1 MKNIVTYNQTIK
13 KVLHIYIRNYIE
25 FLSFKE
31 LIDIFL
37 FVVFTFVYL
46 KVCPRTTAMFTLDK
60 KIIRDVRR

>member
-1 MKNIVTYNQTIK
+1 M
-13 KVLHIYIRNYIE
+13 LHIIRQLRRFYTFISGIIE

-31 LIDIFL
+31 LIDIVL

-60 KIIRDVRR
+60 KIIRDVRC